1 MNKPKKV
8 VVILG
13 PTAVGK
19 TKFAVDLAY
28 KFNGEIIS
36 ADSRQVYIGMDVGTG
51 KDLSDYNFQ
60 KSTIKHHL
68 IDVVK
73 PECEF
78 NLFLFQNL
86 FYQSL
91 KDICEDKKLPFL
103 VGGTGLYLSSVI
115 QKYSLTK
122 INFSSERSNILKSY
136 SNEKLIEILLDTN
149 PKLHNTT
156 DLKDKN
162 RIINAILIAE
172 ANEQS
177 GIPEENIEFLN
188 IGIFEDREI
197 HKKKIRERLKLRL
210 KSGMIE
216 EVENLLSIGISHEKL
231 RFFGLEYKFVSQ
243 YLTGELNYNDMYQKL
258 ASSIIQ
264 FSKRQITWFRK
275 MEKEGVIINWM
286 NTSDHGKAHD
296 LIAEFIKK

>member
-1 MNKPKKV
+1 MNKSKKV
-8 VVILG
+8 IVILG

-28 KFNGEIIS
+28 KFSGEIIS
-36 ADSRQVYIGMDVGTG
+36 ADSRQVYIGMDIGTG
-51 KDLSDYNFQ
+51 KDLSDYKFQ
-60 KSTIKHHL
+60 NSTIKHHL

-78 NLFLFQNL
+78 NLYLFQNL

-91 KDICEDKKLPFL
+91 KDICEDKKLPIL

-115 QKYSLTK
+115 QKYSITK
-122 INFSSERSNILKSY
+122 VDFNSERSKVLNNY
-136 SNEKLIEILLDTN
+136 SNEKLVEILLDTN
-149 PKLHNTT
+149 PKLHNST

-162 RIINAILIAE
+162 RIIKAILIAE
-172 ANEQS
+172 SNEQS
-177 GIPEENIEFLN
+177 ETPDENIEFLI

-197 HKKKIRERLKLRL
+197 HKKMIRERLKLRL

-216 EVENLLSIGISHEKL
+216 EVQNLLSIGISHDKL

-258 ASSIIQ
+258 ASAIIQ
-264 FSKRQITWFRK
+264 FSKRQMTWFRK
-275 MEKEGVIINWM
+275 MEKEGIIINWM
-286 NTSDHGKAHD
+286 NSTD
-296 LIAEFIKK
+296 LIKAQSLISEFIK